1 VKKLVFGGKA
11 VEMKTGVT
19 YKGRPLIITPTSLGV
34 HIREARRKE
43 GVFVPWEVV
52 YEVGWKMEA
61 LRKRNQA

>member
-1 VKKLVFGGKA
+1 
-11 VEMKTGVT
+11 
-19 YKGRPLIITPTSLGV
+19 V